1 MAEDV
6 WDEERDAQ
14 MVLLGRVLPS
24 REMAER
30 ARVDGYAG
38 LVVWKLIRAYVSGRL
53 VDREAIDYEA
63 GLAVARELW
72 TVEPVWDESSFALML
87 NAALGEV

>member
-1 MAEDV
+1 MSY
-6 WDEERDAQ
+6 
-14 MVLLGRVLPS
+14 LPS

-53 VDREAIDYEA
+53 VDREAMTQVGWFNPDSKRFRYTDEKEHDLIHSGGRRFSSY
-63 GLAVARELW
+63 
-72 TVEPVWDESSFALML
+72 TEPVFVAAAIGDDE
-87 NAALGEV
+87 

>member
-1 MAEDV
+1 MAD
-6 WDEERDAQ
+6 
-14 MVLLGRVLPS
+14 RVLPS

-53 VDREAIDYEA
+53 VDREAIDYDKAAIVIEQNNDLDRRI
-63 GLAVARELW
+63 GTLTLHDFRMAVDAAIGD
-72 TVEPVWDESSFALML
+72 TDE
-87 NAALGEV
+87 